1 MKAYIYYLHYGDD
14 IPFYVGKSINPE
26 NRNRNHILK
35 YGDCYLEILDEVEL
49 KNWVFWERYWISQFL
64 CWGFKLKNQNQG
76 GGGPEYYTNY
86 SKTLMSASKKGNKYK
101 LGKKISEEA
110 KLKISKSLMGN
121 QHRLGYKTPDD
132 VKQKISKS
140 MTRKVEQY
148 DLTGNFI
155 KEWDSIKS
163 INEWFNI
170 KGYNLITRVC
180 RGESKSCKGFIWKYK
195 NK

>member
-1 MKAYIYYLHYGDD
+1 MKAYIYYLHHGDD
-14 IPFYVGKSINPE
+14 IPFYIGKSINPK

-35 YGDCYLEILDEVEL
+35 YGGCYLEILDEVEL

-76 GGGPEYYTNY
+76 GGGPECYTND
-86 SKTLMSASKKGNKYK
+86 SKILMSISKIGNKNK

-110 KLKISKSLMGN
+110 KTKISKSMMGN

-132 VKQKISKS
+132 IKQKISKS

-148 DLTGNFI
+148 DLEGNFI

-163 INEWFNI
+163 INEYFNI

-180 RGESKSCKGFIWKYK
+180 RGESRSCKGFIWKYK
-195 NK
+195 I